1 MGLYNNNVWMY
12 VELNKELNIIEEV
25 VYYVVYYFEV
35 V

>member
-1 MGLYNNNVWMY
+1 MELYNNNVWMY
-12 VELNKELNIIEEV
+12 VELNKELNIVEEV

>member
-25 VYYVVYYFEV
+25 VYFVVYYFEV

>member
-1 MGLYNNNVWMY
+1 MELYNNNVWMY